1 MRGWHLGAGEAY
13 KLILAGLA
21 AGFANGLLGAGGGI
35 ITVFILSKVMKKQ
48 ITSKNGVFAN
58 ALCVML
64 PLSLISCAIY
74 AFKGHMSVDG
84 FGVFAIPAVAG
95 GAIGGLLLGRLKAAF
110 MRRLFAALVI
120 ISGVLLIVR

>member
-1 MRGWHLGAGEAY
+1 MRGWHLGASDAY
-13 KLILAGLA
+13 KLIFAGIA

-35 ITVFILSKVMKKQ
+35 ITVFVLSRVMKKQ
-48 ITSKNGVFAN
+48 ITHKNDVFAN

-64 PLSLISCAIY
+64 PLSLISCTIY
-74 AFKGHMSVDG
+74 ALKGHMSVDG
-84 FGVFAIPAVAG
+84 FGVFAIPAVVG